1 MLTKILI
8 YTITFL
14 GGGIFLGLEI
24 IASRV
29 LAPYFGNSIYVW
41 GSLISV
47 FLLALSIGYYFGGL
61 LADKMPSF
69 KILALLILG
78 ASFFVLI
85 IPVIQIP
92 VSKII
97 VAWNMEL
104 RISSLIACIFFFM
117 IPSVLNGMITPFV
130 IKLNAAKLKTIGRTV
145 GNIYA
150 VSTMGSVF
158 GALFVSF
165 YLIPSIGT
173 RAILFLSGIVL
184 IFTSFLSFL
193 TDKILSQQGKILIID
208 FRKEN

>member
-1 MLTKILI
+1 M
-8 YTITFL
+8 ITFL

-85 IPVIQIP
+85 IPFIQIP
-92 VSKII
+92 VSNII
-97 VAWNMEL
+97 VTWDLEL
-104 RISSLIACIFFFM
+104 RISSLIACISFFM

-130 IKLNAAKLKTIGRTV
+130 IKLNAAKLKTIGQTV

-150 VSTMGSVF
+150 VSTMGSVS
-158 GALFVSF
+158 GALLVSF

-173 RAILFLSGIVL
+173 RAILFLSGILL

-193 TDKILSQQGKILIID
+193 TDKILSHQ
-208 FRKEN
+208 RKNYHQCTKGELT

>member
-1 MLTKILI
+1 M
-8 YTITFL
+8 ITFL

-78 ASFFVLI
+78 ASFFVLT
-85 IPVIQIP
+85 IPFIQIP
-92 VSKII
+92 VSRII
-97 VAWNMEL
+97 VTWDLEL
-104 RISSLIACIFFFM
+104 RISSLIACISFFM

-130 IKLNAAKLKTIGRTV
+130 IKLNAAKLKTIGQTV

-150 VSTMGSVF
+150 VSTMGSVS
-158 GALFVSF
+158 GALLVSF

-173 RAILFLSGIVL
+173 RAILILSGIVL

-193 TDKILSQQGKILIID
+193 TDKILSQQGKTLIID
-208 FRKEN
+208 ARKEN